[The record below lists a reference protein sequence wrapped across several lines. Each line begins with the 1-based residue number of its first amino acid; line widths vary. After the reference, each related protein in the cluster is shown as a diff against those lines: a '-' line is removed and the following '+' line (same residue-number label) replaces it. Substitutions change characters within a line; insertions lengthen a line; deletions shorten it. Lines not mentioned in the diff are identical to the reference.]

1 MPENKALSRR
11 TFLERAAGVTG
22 AVAVGIFAFPPGTE
36 LIEAAGAGA
45 KRITRSYQRERV
57 AGVGDLGEG
66 EPFEFSY
73 PLEDHENFVVKLGAD
88 AHDGVGPDGDIVAY
102 NYLCSH
108 MGCPLNGKY
117 RHDHKIMGPCPCH
130 FSTFDL
136 SKNGVMVLGQA
147 TQSLPQIVL
156 EVDGSDVFAVGV
168 TGLVYGY
175 RDNLDSGTLVGTS

>member
-1 MPENKALSRR
+1 
-11 TFLERAAGVTG
+11 
-22 AVAVGIFAFPPGTE
+22 
-36 LIEAAGAGA
+36 
-45 KRITRSYQRERV
+45 
-57 AGVGDLGEG
+57 
-66 EPFEFSY
+66 
-73 PLEDHENFVVKLGAD
+73 
-88 AHDGVGPDGDIVAY
+88 
-102 NYLCSH
+102 